1 MQRSSLFLALFL
13 MGCVAP
19 ATTEGGDP
27 GGSGASASG
36 SGGRGIVGAGGSDIE
51 VGAPTAGGTTGE
63 GTEEDCDAVLE
74 VIYRDFNSDH
84 PDFEAT
90 YKGQDDVGCG
100 IVMPDLDVSGGR
112 RLPAFRSGVGS
123 GQRKVEDGEI
133 TCIEPW
139 PYGPPP
145 GEIESA
151 ETFADWYR
159 DTPGVNLTIEGTL
172 PLSPTDRGTYV
183 FDSAQSDSG
192 RFFPLDGLG
201 FNELMDSQGQ
211 KHNFHFTTEAHVR
224 FGYKSKQT
232 FTFSGDDDLWIF
244 VNGKLALD
252 LGGLHGPITATLDF
266 DALKD
271 ELGIVAGR
279 SYNMDIFH
287 AERHTDESNF
297 RIETNISCFESVPV
311 VR

>member
-1 MQRSSLFLALFL
+1 ML
-13 MGCVAP
+13 GCS
-19 ATTEGGDP
+19 ATAIGDDGGNAA
-27 GGSGASASG
+27 GGSGAGSQGQGAGSS
-36 SGGRGIVGAGGSDIE
+36 SGGGPAAGGSGL
-51 VGAPTAGGTTGE
+51 VVPGATGGRPGGGGT
-63 GTEEDCDAVLE
+63 DCDASLE
-74 VIYRDFNSDH
+74 VIYRDFNADH
-84 PDFEAT
+84 PDFEEV

-100 IVMPDLDVSGGR
+100 MVMPALDVVDGR
-112 RLPAFRSGVGS
+112 RQPTFQAGVGS
-123 GQRKVEDGEI
+123 GQRQVQAGVI

-139 PYGPPP
+139 PYGPPAD
-145 GEIESA
+145 EITSA
-151 ETFADWYR
+151 LTFDDWYN
-159 DTPGVNLTIEGTL
+159 DKPGVNQTIEGVL
-172 PLSPTDRGTYV
+172 PLSPTGSGTFVY
-183 FDSAQSDSG
+183 DSAQTESG

-201 FNELMDSQGQ
+201 FNEMTDSQGQ

-224 FGYKSKQT
+224 FGYESGQV

-266 DALKD
+266 DAQR
-271 ELGIVAGR
+271 EALGIAPGN

-297 RIETNISCFESVPV
+297 RIETNISCFEEVEV